1 MTEATLKSKRQPS
14 AAFMKP
20 VQPDDKLAEIIG
32 KEPVARTEVTRK
44 LWDYI
49 RSHELQD
56 PENKTFIKADDKL
69 KAVFDGKDRVSM
81 FEMLQSIAGT
91 NWFALAFAAFIF
103 DIPPLYV
110 FAGLALT
117 ARTDQKARRLALR

>member
-1 MTEATLKSKRQPS
+1 MAETQSATKSKRQPS

-32 KEPVARTEVTRK
+32 GQPLARTEVTKK

-49 RSHELQD
+49 SGHNLQD

-69 KAVFDGKDRVSM
+69 RQVFDGKDRVSM
-81 FEMLQSIAGT
+81 FEMTKL
-91 NWFALAFAAFIF
+91 
-103 DIPPLYV
+103 V
-110 FAGLALT
+110 FNHVN
-117 ARTDQKARRLALR
+117 